1 MFIPKTVSIYNYM
14 ESNSADA
21 YVFAAEEIR

>member
-1 MFIPKTVSIYNYM
+1 MIIPMQVSIYDYM
-14 ESNSADA
+14 ESNSIDA